1 RDALVETVLPSLAL
15 PTLPVWL
22 AMHRDVRTSV
32 RIRRVA
38 DFLYEELKRYSAGA
52 ASGANSAR

>member
-1 RDALVETVLPSLAL
+1 MVLSKRGTLGVAL

-22 AMHRDVRTSV
+22 AMHRDARTSM
-32 RIRRVA
+32 RIRRAA
-38 DFLYEELKRYSAGA
+38 DFLYEALKRYSAGA